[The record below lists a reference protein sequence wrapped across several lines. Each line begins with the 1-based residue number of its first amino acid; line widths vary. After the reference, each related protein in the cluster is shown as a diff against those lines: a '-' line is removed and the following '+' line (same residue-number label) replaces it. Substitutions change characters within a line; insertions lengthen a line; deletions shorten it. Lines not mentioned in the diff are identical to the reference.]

1 MSELQIVL
9 IVIGVLIIVAVLL
22 VNWWQERRFH
32 QQMANSF
39 SPLDSDALLDDP
51 QFNDAAA
58 MDDSALAADVDANLA
73 DAEPHYQHAA
83 TTSSAVQATQTNA
96 ADTYSPESYAT
107 ETYRSESY
115 NTETYNTE
123 TYSTD
128 NYGVDIASDDE
139 RMLADRYAAPEENSV
154 APAMQ
159 QWPETDSALDLSPV
173 SAAESKPLQRDDIKA
188 IFEEAFSNLNKTTV
202 ASAASRFV
210 INNIADNAIAD
221 DDGALKANPARQALQ
236 QAPSLPAMLDA
247 QIDLTALV
255 YLATE
260 TAASSLSNALLSLV
274 EGHDK
279 PMFVHLLDSNQQWH
293 LPSQI
298 NPDLAVIKVACS
310 LQMAD
315 RSGAVSRPALH
326 RFQLAVETFGA
337 GLNASVEWLNIADA
351 LTTANEL
358 DAFCID
364 VDKSIGFHLL
374 HGENGPFTGTKL
386 RGLAEAQGL
395 TLTTDGT
402 FKYHNESASSKT
414 LAPPDFVMFNRD
426 DHMFSPE
433 MLRASVVKSVSFQ
446 LDIPHVKQCTEV
458 FSHMVQVARQME
470 IGLNATLVD
479 DNNKVLN
486 ELQVDKI
493 RQQLKSIQSAMQLR
507 GIVAG
512 SDSAL
517 RLFS

>member
-9 IVIGVLIIVAVLL
+9 IVIGILIIVAVLL

-51 QFNDAAA
+51 QLSHRANDEAVIDDTAPAIAAYNA
-58 MDDSALAADVDANLA
+58 SLVDAGYHQTA
-73 DAEPHYQHAA
+73 D
-83 TTSSAVQATQTNA
+83 TSSAVQSSQ
-96 ADTYSPESYAT
+96 TYSSDIDNDEALMADEPYAT
-107 ETYRSESY
+107 TA
-115 NTETYNTE
+115 NTPAQPSIKILAEEEALTE
-123 TYSTD
+123 VSK
-128 NYGVDIASDDE
+128 AQL
-139 RMLADRYAAPEENSV
+139 LA
-154 APAMQ
+154 
-159 QWPETDSALDLSPV
+159 T
-173 SAAESKPLQRDDIKA
+173 ESKPLQRDDIKA

-210 INNIADNAIAD
+210 INNIT
-221 DDGALKANPARQALQ
+221 DDGVAADADGLKANASRQALQ
-236 QAPSLPAMLDA
+236 QHSSAEAQNLPAMLDA
-247 QIDLTALV
+247 KIDLTAMV
-255 YLATE
+255 YLETE
-260 TAASSLSNALLSLV
+260 TAANTLSNALRSLV

-293 LPSQI
+293 LPSEI
-298 NPDLAVIKVACS
+298 NPDLSVIKVACS

-315 RSGAVSRPALH
+315 RSGAVSRPALG

-337 GLNASVEWLNIADA
+337 GLNGRVEWQNTGDA
-351 LTTANEL
+351 LTNANEL

-395 TLTTDGT
+395 ALTTDGT
-402 FKYHNESASSKT
+402 FKYHNESLTTKA

-479 DNNKVLN
+479 DNNKALN
-486 ELQVDKI
+486 ELQIDKI
-493 RQQLKSIQSAMQLR
+493 RQQLKSIQSTMQLR

-512 SDSAL
+512 SDNAL

>member
-51 QFNDAAA
+51 QFNDSGVDAQDDTASAIAAHD
-58 MDDSALAADVDANLA
+58 DDSLLDD
-73 DAEPHYQHAA
+73 EPHYYPHAA
-83 TTSSAVQATQTNA
+83 STSSAVQATQT
-96 ADTYSPESYAT
+96 YAT
-107 ETYRSESY
+107 ENYAAAAAR
-115 NTETYNTE
+115 
-123 TYSTD
+123 TD
-128 NYGVDIASDDE
+128 NYGVEIASDDE
-139 RMLADRYAAPEENSV
+139 YLLDDRYAAPAEDS
-154 APAMQ
+154 APATTQ
-159 QWPETDSALDLSPV
+159 PWPETEIVVDQPRELAV
-173 SAAESKPLQRDDIKA
+173 ESKPLQRDDIKA

-210 INNIADNAIAD
+210 INNIADKGMAT
-221 DDGALKANPARQALQ
+221 DDGALKANPARKALQ

-255 YLATE
+255 YLNTE
-260 TAASSLSNALLSLV
+260 TAASTLSNALQSLA

-337 GLNASVEWLNIADA
+337 GVNGSVEWLNTADA

-374 HGENGPFTGTKL
+374 HGDNGPFTGTKL

-395 TLTTDGT
+395 TLTTNGT
-402 FKYHNESASSKT
+402 FKYHNDSSSSKA

-433 MLRASVVKSVSFQ
+433 MLRVSVVKSVSFQ

-458 FSHMVQVARQME
+458 FSHMTQVARQME

-507 GIVAG
+507 GIEAG
-512 SDSAL
+512 SDIAL

>member
-9 IVIGVLIIVAVLL
+9 IVIGALIIVAVLL
-22 VNWWQERRFH
+22 VNWWQEKRFH
-32 QQMANSF
+32 QQIANSF

-51 QFNDAAA
+51 RFDGHSTEAAVVADSLSAVATHDVASLEDNDFDDQNASFKPSSVQSGPTFIADISANDALTHAEFI
-58 MDDSALAADVDANLA
+58 SEERYTTLA
-73 DAEPHYQHAA
+73 DDTTQKSIQQLAEVEAETEIDQHPAL
-83 TTSSAVQATQTNA
+83 
-96 ADTYSPESYAT
+96 PT
-107 ETYRSESY
+107 ET
-115 NTETYNTE
+115 
-123 TYSTD
+123 
-128 NYGVDIASDDE
+128 
-139 RMLADRYAAPEENSV
+139 
-154 APAMQ
+154 
-159 QWPETDSALDLSPV
+159 
-173 SAAESKPLQRDDIKA
+173 KPLQRDDIKA

-210 INNIADNAIAD
+210 MHNIADNDIAAD
-221 DDGALKANPARQALQ
+221 EDTLKPNSARQALQ
-236 QAPSLPAMLDA
+236 KVAPSLPAMLDA

-260 TAASSLSNALLSLV
+260 TAASALSSALLSLV

-279 PMFVHLLDSNQQWH
+279 PMFVHLLDANQQWH

-315 RSGAVSRPALH
+315 RSGALSRPALN
-326 RFQLAVETFGA
+326 RFQLAVDTFGA
-337 GLNASVEWLNIADA
+337 GLNASVEWQNTTDA
-351 LTTANEL
+351 LTAANEL

-395 TLTTDGT
+395 ALTTDGT
-402 FKYHNESASSKT
+402 FKYHNESSSAKP
-414 LAPPDFVMFNRD
+414 LAPADFVMFNRD
-426 DHMFSPE
+426 DHLFSPE

-446 LDIPHVKQCTEV
+446 LDIPHVKQCSEV
-458 FSHMVQVARQME
+458 FNHMVQVARQME

-479 DNNKVLN
+479 DNNKALN

>member
-39 SPLDSDALLDDP
+39 SPLDSDALLDNP
-51 QFNDAAA
+51 QFNDIDTDT
-58 MDDSALAADVDANLA
+58 MDDTVSAIAAHDDYSVA
-73 DAEPHYQHAA
+73 DDEPPFQHAA
-83 TTSSAVQATQTNA
+83 STSSAVQSTQTYA
-96 ADTYSPESYAT
+96 ADPYL
-107 ETYRSESY
+107 SEAA
-115 NTETYNTE
+115 
-123 TYSTD
+123 STD
-128 NYGVDIASDDE
+128 HFGVDSARDDE
-139 RMLADRYAAPEENSV
+139 HDDRYAAPAEDS
-154 APAMQ
+154 APALTQ
-159 QWPETDSALDLSPV
+159 PWPETETALDQHTELT
-173 SAAESKPLQRDDIKA
+173 AESKPLQRDDIKA

-210 INNIADNAIAD
+210 INNIADNGLD
-221 DDGALKANPARQALQ
+221 TEDGALKANPARQALQ
-236 QAPSLPAMLDA
+236 QPASLPAMLDA

-255 YLATE
+255 YLTTE
-260 TAASSLSNALLSLV
+260 TAASTLSNALQSLA

-315 RSGAVSRPALH
+315 RSGALSRPALH

-337 GLNASVEWLNIADA
+337 GLNGSVEWLNTSDA

-374 HGENGPFTGTKL
+374 HGDNGPFTGTKL

-402 FKYHNESASSKT
+402 FKFHNESSSSKA